1 MGIFLNTT
9 GDMRISNVATA
20 MSSVKNTMVS
30 NIFTSFLR
38 EALDSSPEP
47 SGRAGEGHAVPA
59 RDRSEPHIQKESQ
72 SR

>member
-30 NIFTSFLR
+30 AGLVAGTFGKGGRRSCGTS
-38 EALDSSPEP
+38 
-47 SGRAGEGHAVPA
+47 
-59 RDRSEPHIQKESQ
+59 
-72 SR
+72 